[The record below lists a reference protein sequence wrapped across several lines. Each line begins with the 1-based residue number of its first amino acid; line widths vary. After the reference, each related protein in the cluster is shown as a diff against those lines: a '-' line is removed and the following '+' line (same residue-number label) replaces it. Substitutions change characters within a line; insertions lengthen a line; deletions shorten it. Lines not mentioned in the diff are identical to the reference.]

1 MRSHAEVD
9 IFEVPELST
18 PVYRSALIDDLGEPV
33 QGALLTT
40 LTLTV
45 LQEYTLAVVN
55 GRDGQNV
62 LNTNGVTIDTDGM
75 LRWGLTVDD
84 TVILNDALR
93 KEMHRALFA
102 WTFDSGT
109 KSGNKEVII
118 MITNRV
124 GL

>member
-55 GRDGQNV
+55 GRDGQDV
-62 LNTNGVTIDTDGM
+62 LNTNGVTIDTGIGAGERGSAAVSM
-75 LRWGLTVDD
+75 
-84 TVILNDALR
+84 
-93 KEMHRALFA
+93 
-102 WTFDSGT
+102 
-109 KSGNKEVII
+109 
-118 MITNRV
+118 
-124 GL
+124 

>member
-45 LQEYTLAVVN
+45 LQEYTLTVVN

-62 LNTNGVTIDTDGM
+62 LNTNGVTIDTDGL

-93 KEMHRALFA
+93 KEMHRALFT

>member
-1 MRSHAEVD
+1 MRSHTEVD

-102 WTFDSGT
+102 WTFDS
-109 KSGNKEVII
+109 
-118 MITNRV
+118 
-124 GL
+124 

>member
-1 MRSHAEVD
+1 MRSHQDVD
-9 IFEVPELST
+9 IFEVPEQST
-18 PVYRSALIDDLGEPV
+18 PTFRSVLTDDLGDPV
-33 QGALLTT
+33 QGSLLNT

-55 GRDGQNV
+55 DRDDQDV
-62 LNTNGVTIDTDGM
+62 LNDNDVTVDTDGNLIWSM
-75 LRWGLTVDD
+75 TVDD
-84 TVILNDALR
+84 TVILNNALR

-124 GL
+124 GI